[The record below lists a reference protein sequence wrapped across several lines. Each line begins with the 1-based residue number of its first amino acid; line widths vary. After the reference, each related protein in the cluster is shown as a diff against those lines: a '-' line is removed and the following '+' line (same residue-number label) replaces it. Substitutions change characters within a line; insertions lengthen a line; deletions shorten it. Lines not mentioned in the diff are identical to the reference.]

1 MHSSPQG
8 LCVWALAP
16 PLSFRSTHPTI
27 RSIALPKSLI
37 GTASSTDP
45 KANQWS
51 FSQTLSMMLLS
62 IKLLSQKAEN
72 NPRQLP
78 LAPVVQPVNRQSCSF
93 LNIFQLFLFSSTSV
107 AITPAREP
115 VWFTWNAA
123 MVSHP
128 FLPISNS
135 FLTVGQMDFW
145 SQSWSTYYWYPS
157 NLPSRTDEVEYT
169 ILCISTSSTIHSCVC
184 AVVSSH
190 GSGCCCFFFN

>member
-1 MHSSPQG
+1 MHSSPKG

-51 FSQTLSMMLLS
+51 FSQTLSMTLLS

-78 LAPVVQPVNRQSCSF
+78 LAPVGQPVNRQSCSF

-145 SQSWSTYYWYPS
+145 SQSWYLLLVPFQSPIMYWWSWEHDLVHFYIIH
-157 NLPSRTDEVEYT
+157 NLFLR
-169 ILCISTSSTIHSCVC
+169 LCCGFISWLWVLL
-184 AVVSSH
+184 
-190 GSGCCCFFFN
+190 FFFN